1 MTQLHRH
8 DLRHRG
14 QGARTDLRTAVTGS
28 RRMRVLHPTWMKSGS
43 PSNEQ
48 SSWVSQVPTVGRPR
62 RQQATFPNNRS
73 CQTWSV
79 SMLCG
84 RPARPPTTALAP
96 AAGPTARHACCCSRA
111 IVLATLQSVHDHA
124 MVFEAVQPP
133 PTQLSPAQPC
143 AHPASPA
150 GGIPTAKIRCP
161 AGATGKNKKVP
172 YAGIEP
178 ATTGLK
184 GPRSTN

>member
-28 RRMRVLHPTWMKSGS
+28 RRMRALHPTWMKLGS

-48 SSWVSQVPTVGRPR
+48 SWWVCQVPTVGRPR
-62 RQQATFPNNRS
+62 RQQTPFPNKRS
-73 CQTWSV
+73 CQMWSV

-124 MVFEAVQPP
+124 MSVEAVQPP
-133 PTQLSPAQPC
+133 THTAQLSPAHTQPRMKRRWDVHSKK
-143 AHPASPA
+143 AAQQAPR
-150 GGIPTAKIRCP
+150 AK
-161 AGATGKNKKVP
+161 TKKCTSLV
-172 YAGIEP
+172 YDRKII
-178 ATTGLK
+178 
-184 GPRSTN
+184 

>member
-14 QGARTDLRTAVTGS
+14 QGARADLRTVVTGS
-28 RRMRVLHPTWMKSGS
+28 CRMRALHPTWMKSGS

-48 SSWVSQVPTVGRPR
+48 SSWVSQVPTVGLPR
-62 RQQATFPNNRS
+62 CQQTPFPNKRS
-73 CQTWSV
+73 CQMWSV

-124 MVFEAVQPP
+124 MSVEAVQPP
-133 PTQLSPAQPC
+133 THTAQLSPAHTQPRMKRRWDVHSKK
-143 AHPASPA
+143 AAQQAPR
-150 GGIPTAKIRCP
+150 AKS
-161 AGATGKNKKVP
+161 KK
-172 YAGIEP
+172 YHMRGSN
-178 ATTGLK
+178 
-184 GPRSTN
+184 PRPRA